1 MNRLLVNGADEKEVA
16 SALLFH
22 GSPSAVLKAIEIA
35 KQKVD
40 GPKWLADRL
49 PSAFFSRGHR
59 FGTYYYHVH
68 LAELIPYL
76 RSGEHLYQPKEVS
89 NLLFAVEPL
98 DGDLVRELLREWA
111 VRRGTP
117 HDVIVRE
124 NDGLRFSH
132 RAYRCLLDRSD
143 DSVVVTAV
151 DLALAEKDGPR
162 FQHLSVADLERLSP
176 PLVAR
181 ELRRRF
187 TPIDDVSKLARLI
200 ALLGRFGV
208 SNDQQYIAPYLNH
221 LDDRLANLAYE
232 AICLLTDPLRVPQGW
247 DSF

>member
-1 MNRLLVNGADEKEVA
+1 M
-16 SALLFH
+16 
-22 GSPSAVLKAIEIA
+22 
-35 KQKVD
+35 
-40 GPKWLADRL
+40 
-49 PSAFFSRGHR
+49 
-59 FGTYYYHVH
+59 
-68 LAELIPYL
+68 
-76 RSGEHLYQPKEVS
+76 
-89 NLLFAVEPL
+89 
-98 DGDLVRELLREWA
+98 
-111 VRRGTP
+111 
-117 HDVIVRE
+117 
-124 NDGLRFSH
+124 
-132 RAYRCLLDRSD
+132 
-143 DSVVVTAV
+143 TAV